1 MSIDKPG
8 RGKVYNS
15 ISETIGDTPLVRLP
29 KITAGIDADLLYKL
43 EFFNPGAS
51 VKDRIGLAMIED
63 LERRGLLKPGGTIV
77 EPTSGNT
84 GIGLALVAAA
94 KGYKA
99 IFVMPDSMSIE
110 RRKLIKL
117 LGAEVVLTPAAV
129 GMPGAIEK
137 ANELADDIKGAVQPG
152 QFVNQANPNAH
163 ERTTGP
169 EIWNDTGG
177 NVDMLI
183 SGVGTGGTLTGAG
196 RYLRSKNPAIK
207 LVAMEPEGSPF
218 LSTGEKGPHMIQ
230 GIGAGFKPDTLD
242 ATLIDDVITIGNEAA
257 FETARRAAKL
267 DGVPVGISS
276 GAAIAASLIIG
287 AKPEMQGKTIVT
299 IIPSFAERYLSTSLF
314 DF

>member
-8 RGKVYNS
+8 RGKVYDS

-257 FETARRAAKL
+257 FETARQAAKL

>member
-8 RGKVYNS
+8 RGKVYDS

>member
-1 MSIDKPG
+1 MSTNTPG

-29 KITAGIDADLLYKL
+29 KITDGIGANLLYKL

-51 VKDRIGLAMIED
+51 VKDRIALAMIED
-63 LERRGLLKPGGTIV
+63 LEQRGLLKPGGTIV

-99 IFVMPDSMSIE
+99 VFVMPDSMSIE

-117 LGAEVVLTPAAV
+117 LGAEVVLTPAAG

-137 ANELADDIKGAVQPG
+137 ANELSRDIKGAVQAG
-152 QFVNQANPNAH
+152 QFVNQANPDMH

-169 EIWNDTGG
+169 EIWNDTDG

-196 RYLRSKNPAIK
+196 RYLKSKNPDVK

-242 ATLIDDVITIGNEAA
+242 ASLIDEVITIGNETA

-276 GAAIAASLIIG
+276 GAAIAASLVLG

>member
-196 RYLRSKNPAIK
+196 RYLRSKKPAIK